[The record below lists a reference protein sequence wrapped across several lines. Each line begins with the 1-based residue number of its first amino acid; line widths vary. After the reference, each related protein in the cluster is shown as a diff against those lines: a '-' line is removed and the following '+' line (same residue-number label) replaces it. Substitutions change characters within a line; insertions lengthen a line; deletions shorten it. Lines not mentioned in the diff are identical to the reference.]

1 MLNWIT
7 GTPGAAQA
15 VVVFLFGT
23 ILAAAAN
30 YFVDRFGWT
39 PRYRSPW
46 RRFPANVVGP
56 KRRWTARIP
65 VVGWLETARLRL
77 GKTENVAEKE
87 KTLRKRVEKSGD
99 GATAFDFATIPGW
112 ESRFFWARPLV
123 VEAFFAALLTWRF
136 CVLTDGVASE
146 AEAGRALVFWGAE
159 TVLYWLAL
167 CMTLVDFDD
176 YIIPD
181 AAVIPGAVVGLTLA
195 AVFPFLTVA
204 PVAWPLDL
212 TGAATTNDV
221 FLFAAFCGESWGLGS
236 SLGVVRGLVFAGIA
250 AIWTFWSFALLER
263 RFPARRLGVRKAA
276 AIFCRRLRRSTLTP
290 ILAAV
295 WALGLIGIA
304 VVVYGDASAATFAEI
319 EPIGNAFLG
328 RTAFDRALSASGALA
343 NAAVGLFVGA
353 TIIWAVRIIG
363 RSALGVE
370 AMGFGDVA
378 ALGVIGAFVGWQ
390 GAVVAF
396 FVAPFFGLVF
406 GFLRRFSD
414 KTPEIPYGPFLCG
427 GAVLYL
433 ARRKQFDAY
442 LAPFFGDPLFLAGLA
457 VVGFEL
463 LWALLAA
470 LRRAKSWARQG

>member
-1 MLNWIT
+1 
-7 GTPGAAQA
+7 
-15 VVVFLFGT
+15 
-23 ILAAAAN
+23 
-30 YFVDRFGWT
+30 
-39 PRYRSPW
+39 
-46 RRFPANVVGP
+46 
-56 KRRWTARIP
+56 
-65 VVGWLETARLRL
+65 
-77 GKTENVAEKE
+77 KT
-87 KTLRKRVEKSGD
+87 TRKRGAKSSG
-99 GATAFDFATIPGW
+99 GATAFDFAAIPGW
-112 ESRFFWARPLV
+112 ESRWFWARPLI
-123 VEAFFAALLTWRF
+123 VEALFAALLTWRF
-136 CVLTDGVASE
+136 CVLTDGVASD

-159 TVLYWLAL
+159 TVFYWLAL

-181 AAVIPGAVVGLTLA
+181 AAVIPGAVLGLTLA

-204 PVAWPLDL
+204 PIAWPLDL

-221 FLFAAFCGESWGLGS
+221 FLFAAVSSERLGLGS
-236 SLGVVRGLVFAGIA
+236 SAGVLRGLVGAGIA

-295 WALGLIGIA
+295 WALGLVGIA
-304 VVVYGDASAATFAEI
+304 VVVGSDGSVET
-319 EPIGNAFLG
+319 LG
-328 RTAFDRALSASGALA
+328 SLSPSGGGLGTRTTFDRALSASGALA

-406 GFLRRFSD
+406 GFLRRFSND
-414 KTPEIPYGPFLCG
+414 APEIPYGPFLCG
-427 GAVLYL
+427 GAFVYL
-433 ARRKQFDAY
+433 AFRESFNAY

-457 VVGFEL
+457 VVGFAL

-470 LRRAKSWARQG
+470 LRVAKSWARRG

>member
-1 MLNWIT
+1 MMDLIA
-7 GTPGAAQA
+7 GTPDAARA

-30 YFVDRFGWT
+30 YVVDRCGWT

-65 VVGWLETARLRL
+65 VVGWFETARLRC
-77 GKTENVAEKE
+77 GKLEGDAKNK
-87 KTLRKRVEKSGD
+87 KTRKND
-99 GATAFDFATIPGW
+99 GEAFDFAAFPGW
-112 ESRFFWARPLV
+112 ENRLFWLRPLV
-123 VEAFFAALLTWRF
+123 VEALFAAFLTWRF
-136 CVLTDGVASE
+136 AALTDGVSG
-146 AEAGRALVFWGAE
+146 AEAGRAFVFWGAE

-181 AAVIPGAVVGLTLA
+181 AVVIPGAVVGLALA
-195 AVFPFLTVA
+195 AIFPFLTVA
-204 PVAWPLDL
+204 PVAWPLDFS
-212 TGAATTNDV
+212 GAASTNDV
-221 FLFAAFCGESWGLGS
+221 FLFAAVGGESFGLGS
-236 SLGVVRGLVFAGIA
+236 SSGVVRGLVFAGIA
-250 AIWTFWSFALLER
+250 AIWTFWNFALLER

-276 AIFCRRLRRSTLTP
+276 AIFCRRLRRSPLTP

-295 WALGLIGIA
+295 WTVGLVGIA
-304 VVVYGDASAATFAEI
+304 VVVFWDASAETFAEI
-319 EPIGNAFLG
+319 APTGNAFVG
-328 RTAFDRALSASGALA
+328 RTAFDRALSPSGGLA
-343 NAAVGLFVGA
+343 NAALGLLVGA

-378 ALGVIGAFVGWQ
+378 ALGVLGAFVGWQ
-390 GAVVAF
+390 GTLVAF
-396 FVAPFFGLVF
+396 FVAPFFGLLF

-414 KTPEIPYGPFLCG
+414 NSPEIPYGPFLCG
-427 GAVLYL
+427 GAVVYL

-442 LAPFFGDPLFLAGLA
+442 LEPFFNDPLFLAGLA
-457 VVGFEL
+457 VVGFAL
-463 LWALLAA
+463 LWGLLAA
-470 LRRAKSWARQG
+470 LRWAKGCARRG

>member
-1 MLNWIT
+1 MLNLT
-7 GTPGAAQA
+7 METPVAAQA

-46 RRFPANVVGP
+46 RRIPGNVAAP
-56 KRRWTARIP
+56 NRRWTARIP
-65 VVGWLETARLRL
+65 VVGWLETARLRF
-77 GKTENVAEKE
+77 GKTENVAENA
-87 KTLRKRVEKSGD
+87 KTSRKRGGKSGGD
-99 GATAFDFATIPGW
+99 ATAFDFSALPGW
-112 ESRFFWARPLV
+112 ESRFFWLRPLI
-123 VEAFFAALLTWRF
+123 VEAVFAVLLTWRF
-136 CVLTDGVASE
+136 CVLTDGVASD

-159 TVLYWLAL
+159 TIFYWLAL

-204 PVAWPLDL
+204 PIAWPLDL

-221 FLFAAFCGESWGLGS
+221 FLFAAVLGEYWGFDS
-236 SLGVVRGLVFAGIA
+236 SPGVVRGLVGAGIA
-250 AIWTFWSFALLER
+250 AIWTFWAFALLER

-290 ILAAV
+290 IIAV
-295 WALGLIGIA
+295 IWTLGLIGIA
-304 VVVYGDASAATFAEI
+304 VVVGSDGSVET
-319 EPIGNAFLG
+319 LG
-328 RTAFDRALSASGALA
+328 SISPTGGGLGTRTTFDRALSPSGGLA
-343 NAAVGLFVGA
+343 NAAFGLFVGA

-406 GFLRRFSD
+406 GFLKRFSD

-427 GAVLYL
+427 GAVVYL
-433 ARRKQFDAY
+433 ARREQFDAY
-442 LAPFFGDPLFLAGLA
+442 LAPFFSDPLFLAGLA
-457 VVGFEL
+457 VVGFAL

-470 LRRAKSWARQG
+470 LRVAKSWARRD

>member
-1 MLNWIT
+1 MLNLT
-7 GTPGAAQA
+7 METPVAAQA

-23 ILAAAAN
+23 ALAAAAN

-46 RRFPANVVGP
+46 RRIPGNVVGS

-65 VVGWLETARLRL
+65 VVGWFETALFRF
-77 GKTENVAEKE
+77 KKCENDAKNSR
-87 KTLRKRVEKSGD
+87 TARKRGGNSGD
-99 GATAFDFATIPGW
+99 GATAFDFAAIPGW
-112 ESRFFWARPLV
+112 EGRFFWLRPLV
-123 VEAFFAALLTWRF
+123 VETLFATLLSWRF
-136 CVLTDGVASE
+136 CVLTDGVATE

-159 TVLYWLAL
+159 TIFYWLAL

-204 PVAWPLDL
+204 PIAWPLDL

-221 FLFAAFCGESWGLGS
+221 FLFAAICGESFGLGS
-236 SLGVVRGLVFAGIA
+236 SFGVVRGLVFAGIA

-290 ILAAV
+290 ILAAI
-295 WALGLIGIA
+295 WALGLVGIA
-304 VVVYGDASAATFAEI
+304 VVVGGDGSVET
-319 EPIGNAFLG
+319 LG
-328 RTAFDRALSASGALA
+328 SISPAGGGLGTRTTFDRALSSSGALA

-353 TIIWAVRIIG
+353 TIIWAMRIIG

-427 GAVLYL
+427 GAVVYL
-433 ARRKQFDAY
+433 AFRERFDAY

-457 VVGFEL
+457 VVGFAL
-463 LWALLAA
+463 LWALLTA
-470 LRRAKSWARQG
+470 LRVAKSWARRG

>member
-1 MLNWIT
+1 MLNLIS
-7 GTPGAAQA
+7 GTPVAAQA
-15 VVVFLFGT
+15 VVVFLLGA
-23 ILAAAAN
+23 ILASAAN
-30 YFVDRFGWT
+30 YFIDRFGWT

-46 RRFPANVVGP
+46 RRLPESVVGP

-65 VVGWLETARLRL
+65 IVGWLETARLRL
-77 GKTENVAEKE
+77 RKMENVAKSE
-87 KTLRKRVEKSGD
+87 KTTRKQGGKSG

-112 ESRFFWARPLV
+112 ESRWFWLRPTI
-123 VEAFFAALLTWRF
+123 VETLFAALLAWRF
-136 CVLTDGVASE
+136 CVSTDGVATD
-146 AEAGRALVFWGAE
+146 AEAARALVFWGAE
-159 TVLYWLAL
+159 TIFYWLAL

-195 AVFPFLTVA
+195 AIFPFLTVA
-204 PVAWPLDL
+204 PIAWPLDW

-221 FLFAAFCGESWGLGS
+221 FLFVGVLGERCGWDASP
-236 SLGVVRGLVFAGIA
+236 GVVRWLVGLGIA

-290 ILAAV
+290 IIAAV
-295 WALGLIGIA
+295 WAVGLVGVA
-304 VVVYGDASAATFAEI
+304 VVVCCDGSVET
-319 EPIGNAFLG
+319 LG
-328 RTAFDRALSASGALA
+328 SIAPSGGGLGTRTTFDRALSASGGLA
-343 NAAVGLFVGA
+343 NAAFGLFVGA

-378 ALGVIGAFVGWQ
+378 ALGVIGAFIGWQ

-406 GFLRRFSD
+406 GFLRRFFDSA
-414 KTPEIPYGPFLCG
+414 PEIPYGPFLCG
-427 GAVLYL
+427 GAVVYL
-433 ARRKQFDAY
+433 ARREAFDAY

-457 VVGFEL
+457 VVGFAL
-463 LWALLAA
+463 LWALLTA
-470 LRRAKSWARQG
+470 LRVAKTWARRD

>member
-1 MLNWIT
+1 MLNWIS

-46 RRFPANVVGP
+46 RRIPENVAAP
-56 KRRWTARIP
+56 NRRWTARIP

-77 GKTENVAEKE
+77 GKAENVAKNE
-87 KTLRKRVEKSGD
+87 KTTRKRGGKSGG
-99 GATAFDFATIPGW
+99 GATAFDFAAIPGW
-112 ESRFFWARPLV
+112 ESRLFWLRPTI
-123 VEAFFAALLTWRF
+123 VEALFALLLTWRF
-136 CVLTDGVASE
+136 GVLTDGVATE

-159 TVLYWLAL
+159 TIFYWLAL

-204 PVAWPLDL
+204 PIAWPLDW

-221 FLFAAFCGESWGLGS
+221 FLFAAVLSERCGWDASP
-236 SLGVVRGLVFAGIA
+236 GVVRWLVGAGIA

-295 WALGLIGIA
+295 WALGLVGIA
-304 VVVYGDASAATFAEI
+304 VVVGGDGSVET
-319 EPIGNAFLG
+319 LG
-328 RTAFDRALSASGALA
+328 SLSPSGGGLGTRTTFDRALSASGALA

-353 TIIWAVRIIG
+353 AMIWAVRIIG

-427 GAVLYL
+427 GAFVYL
-433 ARRKQFDAY
+433 AFRESFGAY

-457 VVGFEL
+457 VVGFAL

-470 LRRAKSWARQG
+470 LRVVKSWARRG

>member
-1 MLNWIT
+1 VLNWIS

-23 ILAAAAN
+23 ILASAAN
-30 YFVDRFGWT
+30 YVVDRCGWT

-46 RRFPANVVGP
+46 RRFPTGVVGP

-65 VVGWLETARLRL
+65 VVGWLETARLRC
-77 GKTENVAEKE
+77 GKA
-87 KTLRKRVEKSGD
+87 SG
-99 GATAFDFATIPGW
+99 GAKNKAAFDFAALPGW
-112 ESRFFWARPLV
+112 ENRLFWLRAMV
-123 VEAFFAALLTWRF
+123 VEALFATLLAWRF
-136 CVLTDGVASE
+136 YALTDGVSG
-146 AEAGRALVFWGAE
+146 AETGRALVFWGAE

-181 AAVIPGAVVGLTLA
+181 AVVIPGAVVGLTLA

-204 PVAWPLDL
+204 PIAWPLDL
-212 TGAATTNDV
+212 SGAASTNDV
-221 FLFAAFCGESWGLGS
+221 FLFAAVLGEALGFGS
-236 SLGVVRGLVFAGIA
+236 SSGVVCGFVFGGIA
-250 AIWTFWSFALLER
+250 AIWTFWNFALLER

-276 AIFCRRLRRSTLTP
+276 AIFGRRLRRSPLTP

-295 WALGLIGIA
+295 WAAGLVGIA
-304 VVVYGDASAATFAEI
+304 VVVFGDASAGTFAEI
-319 EPIGNAFLG
+319 EPTGNAFLG

-378 ALGVIGAFVGWQ
+378 ALGVIGAFVGWE

-396 FVAPFFGLVF
+396 FVAPFFGLLF

-414 KTPEIPYGPFLCG
+414 NSPEIPYGPFLCG
-427 GAVLYL
+427 GAVVYL
-433 ARRKQFDAY
+433 ARREQFSAY
-442 LAPFFGDPLFLAGLA
+442 LEPFFNDPLFLVGLS
-457 VVGFEL
+457 VVGFAL
-463 LWALLAA
+463 LWGLLAA
-470 LRRAKSWARQG
+470 LRWAKSRALRG

>member
-1 MLNWIT
+1 MMDLIA
-7 GTPGAAQA
+7 GTPDAAQA
-15 VVVFLFGT
+15 VVVFLLGAV
-23 ILAAAAN
+23 LAAAAN

-56 KRRWTARIP
+56 NRRWTARIP
-65 VVGWLETARLRL
+65 VVGWLETARLRFEKL
-77 GKTENVAEKE
+77 KDVAENGG
-87 KTLRKRVEKSGD
+87 TARKRGGKSGG

-112 ESRFFWARPLV
+112 ESRLFWLRPFV
-123 VEAFFAALLTWRF
+123 VETLFATLLTWRF
-136 CVLTDGVASE
+136 CVLTDGVVSD

-159 TVLYWLAL
+159 TVFYWLAL

-204 PVAWPLDL
+204 PIAWPLDL

-221 FLFAAFCGESWGLGS
+221 FFFAAVGCERRGWDASP
-236 SLGVVRGLVFAGIA
+236 GVVRWLVGAGIA

-295 WALGLIGIA
+295 WALGLVGIA
-304 VVVYGDASAATFAEI
+304 VVVGCDGSVETLDSI
-319 EPIGNAFLG
+319 LPSGGGLG
-328 RTAFDRALSASGALA
+328 TRTTFDRALSSSGALA

-378 ALGVIGAFVGWQ
+378 ALGVIGAFIGWQ
-390 GAVVAF
+390 GAVAAF

-427 GAVLYL
+427 GAVVYL
-433 ARRKQFDAY
+433 AFRERFDAY

-457 VVGFEL
+457 VVGFAL
-463 LWALLAA
+463 LWALLTA
-470 LRRAKSWARQG
+470 LRVAKGWARRG

>member
-1 MLNWIT
+1 MLNLT
-7 GTPGAAQA
+7 METPVAAQA

-23 ILAAAAN
+23 MLAAAAN

-46 RRFPANVVGP
+46 RRIPENVAAP

-65 VVGWLETARLRL
+65 VVGWLETARFRL
-77 GKTENVAEKE
+77 GKSENVAKND
-87 KTLRKRVEKSGD
+87 KTSRKRGAKSGG
-99 GATAFDFATIPGW
+99 GATAFDFATLPGW
-112 ESRFFWARPLV
+112 ENRWFWLRPLI
-123 VEAFFAALLTWRF
+123 VEMLFAALLTWRF
-136 CVLTDGVASE
+136 CVLTDGGASD
-146 AEAGRALVFWGAE
+146 AEAGRAFVFWGAE
-159 TVLYWLAL
+159 TIFYWLAL

-181 AAVIPGAVVGLTLA
+181 AAAIPGAVVGLTLA

-204 PVAWPLDL
+204 PVAWPLDWA
-212 TGAATTNDV
+212 GAATTNDV
-221 FLFAAFCGESWGLGS
+221 FLFAAIGCERCGWGAS
-236 SLGVVRGLVFAGIA
+236 PDVVRWLVGAGIA
-250 AIWTFWSFALLER
+250 AIWTFWNFALLER

-290 ILAAV
+290 ILAVV
-295 WALGLIGIA
+295 WALGLVGIA
-304 VVVYGDASAATFAEI
+304 VVVGGDGGVET
-319 EPIGNAFLG
+319 LG
-328 RTAFDRALSASGALA
+328 SISPTGGGLGTRTTFDRALSASGALA
-343 NAAVGLFVGA
+343 NAAVGLLVGA

-378 ALGVIGAFVGWQ
+378 ALGVIGTFIGWQ

-396 FVAPFFGLVF
+396 FVAPFFGLAF
-406 GFLRRFSD
+406 GFLKRFSD

-427 GAVLYL
+427 GAVVYL
-433 ARRKQFDAY
+433 AFREQFSAY

-457 VVGFEL
+457 VVGFAL

-470 LRRAKSWARQG
+470 LRVAKSWARGV

>member
-1 MLNWIT
+1 MLNWIS

-15 VVVFLFGT
+15 VVVFLFGAV
-23 ILAAAAN
+23 LASAAN

-46 RRFPANVVGP
+46 RRFPADVAGP
-56 KRRWTARIP
+56 VRSWAARIP
-65 VVGWLETARLRL
+65 VVGWFETARLRC
-77 GKTENVAEKE
+77 GKSENDAKNK
-87 KTLRKRVEKSGD
+87 KTARKND
-99 GATAFDFATIPGW
+99 GATVDFAAFPGW
-112 ESRFFWARPLV
+112 ESRWFWLRPLI

-136 CVLTDGVASE
+136 AVLTDGVASD
-146 AEAGRALVFWGAE
+146 AEAGRAFAFWGAE

-181 AAVIPGAVVGLTLA
+181 AVVIPGAVVGLALA
-195 AVFPFLTVA
+195 AIFPFLTVA
-204 PVAWPLDL
+204 PISWPLDL
-212 TGAATTNDV
+212 SGAASTNDV

-236 SLGVVRGLVFAGIA
+236 SPGVVRGLVGAGIA
-250 AIWTFWSFALLER
+250 AIWTFWCFALLER

-290 ILAAV
+290 LLAAV
-295 WALGLIGIA
+295 WALGLVGIA
-304 VVVYGDASAATFAEI
+304 VVVWGDASAATFAEI
-319 EPIGNAFLG
+319 EPTGNAFLG
-328 RTAFDRALSASGALA
+328 KTAFDRALSPSGALA
-343 NAAVGLFVGA
+343 NAAVGLLVGA

-396 FVAPFFGLVF
+396 FVAPFFGLLF

-414 KTPEIPYGPFLCG
+414 NSPEIPYGPFLCG
-427 GAVLYL
+427 GAVVYL
-433 ARRKQFDAY
+433 AFRKRIDAY
-442 LAPFFGDPLFLAGLA
+442 LEPFFNDPLFLAGLA
-457 VVGFEL
+457 VVGFAL
-463 LWALLAA
+463 LWGLLAA
-470 LRRAKSWARQG
+470 LRVVKSWARRS

>member
-1 MLNWIT
+1 MLNLTIE
-7 GTPGAAQA
+7 TPFAAQA

-46 RRFPANVVGP
+46 RRFPEGVVGP

-65 VVGWLETARLRL
+65 IVGWLATARLRC
-77 GKTENVAEKE
+77 E
-87 KTLRKRVEKSGD
+87 KTVGVAKNRTS
-99 GATAFDFATIPGW
+99 FDFSTLPGW
-112 ESRFFWARPLV
+112 ENRWFWLRPLL
-123 VEAFFAALLTWRF
+123 VEALFAALLTWRF
-136 CVLTDGVASE
+136 GVLTGGVASE
-146 AEAGRALVFWGAE
+146 AEAGRALAFWSAE
-159 TVLYWLAL
+159 TILYWLAL

-195 AVFPFLTVA
+195 TIFPFLTVA

-221 FLFAAFCGESWGLGS
+221 FLFAAVLGERCGWDASP
-236 SLGVVRGLVFAGIA
+236 GVVRVLVGGGIA
-250 AIWTFWSFALLER
+250 SIWTFWCFALLER

-276 AIFCRRLRRSTLTP
+276 AIFCRRLRRSPLTP
-290 ILAAV
+290 ILAAL
-295 WALGLIGIA
+295 WALGLLGIVG
-304 VVVYGDASAATFAEI
+304 VVWSDGSVET
-319 EPIGNAFLG
+319 LG
-328 RTAFDRALSASGALA
+328 SIAPTGGGLGVRTTFDRAPSASGGLA

-378 ALGVIGAFVGWQ
+378 ALGVIGAFIGWQ

-396 FVAPFFGLVF
+396 FVAPFFGLIF
-406 GFLRRFSD
+406 GFLRRFSND
-414 KTPEIPYGPFLCG
+414 APEIPYGPFLCG

-433 ARRKQFDAY
+433 ARREAFDAY
-442 LAPFFGDPLFLAGLA
+442 LAPFFSDPLFLAGLA
-457 VVGFEL
+457 VVGFAL
-463 LWALLAA
+463 LWGLLAA
-470 LRRAKSWARQG
+470 LRVAKSWARRA